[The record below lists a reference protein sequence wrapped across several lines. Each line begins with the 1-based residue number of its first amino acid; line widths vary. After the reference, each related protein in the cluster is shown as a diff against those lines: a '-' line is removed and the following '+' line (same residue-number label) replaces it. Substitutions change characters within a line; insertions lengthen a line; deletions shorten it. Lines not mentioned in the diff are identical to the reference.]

1 MRNPMIKLGR
11 LAGVLLASL
20 FLSLVASTAG
30 AQVANDRSV
39 GVILTGVN
47 EEGAHWAGTQWTPI
61 SGVLRKDAALR
72 VADDALMEAVAT
84 KTMTPQEAGA
94 AMKVRYVLMGGVTAG
109 SHAFRFDLK
118 LFDAKD
124 GKQLWATVFQSDED
138 NIATVPTEIGGALI
152 PALKAAAL

>member
-1 MRNPMIKLGR
+1 MRNLMIQLGR
-11 LAGVLLASL
+11 SAGVLLAALFVSL
-20 FLSLVASTAG
+20 AASTAG

-39 GVILTGVN
+39 GVLLVGVN

-61 SGVLRKDAALR
+61 AGVLRKDTALR
-72 VADDALMEAVAT
+72 VAEDPLMEAVSG

-94 AMKVRYVLMGGVTAG
+94 AMKVRYVLTGGVTAG

-124 GKQLWATVFQSDED
+124 GKQVWATVFQSDED
-138 NIATVPTEIGGALI
+138 NIATVPTEIGGQHI
-152 PALKAAAL
+152 PALKALTL

>member
-39 GVILTGVN
+39 GVLLVGVN

-61 SGVLRKDAALR
+61 SEVLRKEAALR
-72 VADDALMEAVAT
+72 IADDALMEAVSG

-94 AMKVRYVLMGGVTAG
+94 AMKVRYVLTGGVTAG